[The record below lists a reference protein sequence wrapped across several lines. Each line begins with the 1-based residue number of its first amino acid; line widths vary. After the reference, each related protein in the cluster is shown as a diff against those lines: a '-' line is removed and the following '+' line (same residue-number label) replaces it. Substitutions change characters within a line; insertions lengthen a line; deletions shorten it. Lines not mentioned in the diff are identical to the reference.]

1 MCGIAGIVELRGGRV
16 DPGPVELMNRLQ
28 AHRGPDGEGIWS
40 QGPVVFGHR
49 RLAIFE
55 LSSAGAQ
62 PMRIVSEGRE
72 LVVTYNGEIYNH
84 PELRAE
90 LEGLGEEFQ
99 SGSDTEVLLVAY
111 ARWGCDAFRRFNGMF
126 ACAIWD
132 GGRERLVLA
141 RDRLGIKPLYV
152 AESEGRLTFA
162 SEAKA
167 VLAAAPAARAIDEA
181 VLFRYLAA
189 GQQDESSRTFF
200 RGLTQLPPGTWRSY
214 EIPSGERREERYW
227 TPPAPGSLR
236 PSDPVAALRERLEA
250 AVRLRL
256 RSEVPVGT
264 CLSGGIDSSAIVG
277 LAARHTSEPIRT
289 FTAVYDDPGYDER
302 SFARAV
308 VERHGCL
315 AAEVQ
320 PEIGG
325 DLVRLL
331 DTVGWYHDEPCAR
344 PGILSQWSV
353 MELAAGQVT
362 VLLDGQGGD
371 ELLLGYVAHVV
382 PYLRSLGHD
391 VVGRRAGLR
400 GLARDAARLLSQP
413 TTTPR
418 GPGLLATHLGFALY
432 DAGRGL
438 AARALGRGESS
449 SPLRPEVL
457 REALVPPQALTLGSA
472 VDKASWQDVFH
483 RTIPALLHHE
493 DRTAMAFSL
502 EARVPFLDHELVEL
516 CLGLDY
522 REKLRGGRLKG
533 LLRDAV
539 ADVLPPAVRAR
550 RDKLGYPTPIGRWL
564 REGGPEVKAL
574 LFEGFAPRGYL
585 SPGAM
590 ERAWR
595 ELEAGSGSPWELYRY
610 LSAELWL
617 RRFLDGPLEA
627 PPSASSNTHP

>member
-1 MCGIAGIVELRGGRV
+1 MCGIAGIVDLRGGRV
-16 DPGPVELMNRLQ
+16 DPAPLELMNRLQ
-28 AHRGPDGEGIWS
+28 AHRGPDGEGVWS
-40 QGPVVFGHR
+40 RGPVALGHR

-55 LSSAGAQ
+55 LSEAGAQ
-62 PMRIVSEGRE
+62 PMRIERDGRE
-72 LVVTYNGEIYNH
+72 LVVTYNGELYNH

-90 LEGLGEEFQ
+90 LEGLGEVFQ
-99 SGSDTEVLLVAY
+99 TGSDTEVLLVAY
-111 ARWGCDAFRRFNGMF
+111 ARWGTEAFRRFNGMF

-132 GGRERLVLA
+132 GGPGRLVLA
-141 RDRLGIKPLYV
+141 RDRLGIKPLYLF
-152 AESEGRLTFA
+152 ESGARLTFA

-167 VLAAAPAARAIDEA
+167 VLAAAPAARALDEP

-189 GQQDESSRTFF
+189 GQQDESPRTFF
-200 RGLTQLPPGTWRSY
+200 RGVVQLPPGTWRSY
-214 EIPSGERREERYW
+214 DAAGGGRAEGRYW
-227 TPPAPGSLR
+227 TPPRPGSLR

-250 AVRLRL
+250 SVRLRL

-277 LAARHTSEPIRT
+277 LAAGHSPEPIRT

-302 SFARAV
+302 QFARAV
-308 VERHGCL
+308 VSRHGCL

-320 PEIGG
+320 PRVGG
-325 DLVRLL
+325 DLVPLL
-331 DTVGWYHDEPCAR
+331 DTVGWFHDEPCAR
-344 PGILSQWSV
+344 PGILSQWAV

-382 PYLRSLGHD
+382 PYLRSLG
-391 VVGRRAGLR
+391 GRVLRRRSGLR
-400 GLARDAARLLSQP
+400 TLARDAARLLGQP

-418 GPGLLATHLGFALY
+418 GPGLLAEHLGWALY
-432 DAGRGL
+432 ERGRGVLARAAGRGQSE
-438 AARALGRGESS
+438 AG
-449 SPLRPEVL
+449 LRPEVL
-457 REALVPPQALTLGSA
+457 RSAFAPPQALSVGSL
-472 VDKASWQDVFH
+472 VDQASWQDVFH

-564 REGGPEVKAL
+564 REGGPAVKEL
-574 LFEGFAPRGYL
+574 LFDGFAKRGYL
-585 SPGAM
+585 TPGAM
-590 ERAWR
+590 EQAWR
-595 ELEAGSGSPWELYRY
+595 GLEAGSGSPWALYRY

-617 RRFLDGPLEA
+617 RRFLDGPLEPLPA
-627 PPSASSNTHP
+627 PKERS